1 MIHKYRHGLHLLL
14 MYIVLLGV
22 GLVFFN
28 VFDFNI
34 SPVRYS
40 VLLSIM
46 TGVTLVAYI
55 ILVIGMQKSEENR
68 GMYLIGAIGVK
79 FLAYLLIILLFW
91 LNGKNLSMD
100 FIIVFF
106 VLYLVLTFSLVRV
119 LFKLLNNN

>member
-34 SPVRYS
+34 SPLLYS

-46 TGVTLVAYI
+46 TAVTLAAYI
-55 ILVIGMQKSEENR
+55 ILMIGMRKSEENR

-91 LNGKNLSMD
+91 LHGKNLSMD

-106 VLYLVLTFSLVRV
+106 VLYLTLTFSLVRI
-119 LFKLLNNN
+119 LFKLLKNN